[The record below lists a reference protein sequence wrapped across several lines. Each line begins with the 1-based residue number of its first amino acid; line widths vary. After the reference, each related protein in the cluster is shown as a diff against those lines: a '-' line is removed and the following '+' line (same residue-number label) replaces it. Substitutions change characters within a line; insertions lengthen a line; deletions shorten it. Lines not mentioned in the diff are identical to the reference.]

1 MKVFPDIL
9 PPIKIQHLPFQS
21 LNDNNLYQ
29 YAFNF
34 SSHPNII
41 TEVVSGKIVL
51 ANHAACQLLGYS
63 KLELLTITSKVIF
76 RTTEKSFKEML
87 NQRRLFDHSIGY
99 VTMIHKNG
107 NVIPCEITSA
117 VFTDNTGIEKAITTI
132 ADLSQDLLKQKAI
145 DKRKDKVVADNINLA
160 LSKQKNIDVRRKK
173 VVADN
178 IVIALAKC
186 NAFLKERLE
195 VERELKTTQIAE
207 AAEDARDMERSDI
220 GKELH
225 DNVNQLLGA
234 SKLYLDMAKRDKKK
248 TLVYLSRSSEYT
260 ITAIEEI
267 RKLTRSLT
275 TDIIKN
281 MGLREAIEDLVHT
294 TMEIE
299 PMEIYCALIKFSEKG
314 ITDKFKM
321 NIFRIVQE
329 HLNNILKHAH
339 ASKVSIRLR
348 KNKSSVAL
356 SIYDNGI
363 GFDTSQKNS
372 GIGISN
378 IKSRAEAF
386 NGTADFVSS
395 PGKGC
400 KLSVTFPAT
409 DSMQLTST

>member
-1 MKVFPDIL
+1 MKMFPDIPTPKKASTYL
-9 PPIKIQHLPFQS
+9 PRS
-21 LNDNNLYQ
+21 LIYSNLYQ

-34 SSHPNII
+34 SFHPNIVA
-41 TEVVSGKIVL
+41 EVVSGKIVL
-51 ANHAACQLLGYS
+51 ANHAACKLLGYT
-63 KLELLTITSKVIF
+63 KLEMLTMTSKVIF
-76 RTTEKSFKEML
+76 RTNEKSFKEML
-87 NQRRLFDHSIGY
+87 SERKLVDHSIGH

-107 NVIPCEITSA
+107 NFIPCEVTSA
-117 VFTDNTGIEKAITTI
+117 VFADNTEIEKAITTI
-132 ADLSQDLLKQKAI
+132 TDISQDLLKQKAI
-145 DKRKDKVVADNINLA
+145 DTQKDKI
-160 LSKQKNIDVRRKK
+160 
-173 VVADN
+173 VADN

-186 NAFLKERLE
+186 NAFLEDRLNE
-195 VERELKTTQIAE
+195 ESELKAMQIAE
-207 AAEDARDMERSDI
+207 ATEDARDLERSVI
-220 GKELH
+220 GRELH

-234 SKLYLDMAKRDKKK
+234 SQLYLDLAKRDKKK
-248 TLVYLSRSSEYT
+248 TITYLSRSSEYT

-275 TDIIKN
+275 TDTIK
-281 MGLREAIEDLVHT
+281 MGLREAIENLVHT

-299 PMEIYCALIKFSEKG
+299 PMKIYCELIKFSEEG
-314 ITDKFKM
+314 INDKFKL

-348 KNKSSVAL
+348 KNKSSVVM

-363 GFDTSQKNS
+363 GFDTSQKS
-372 GIGISN
+372 AGIGMGN

-400 KLSVTFPAT
+400 KLSVAFPAT
-409 DSMQLTST
+409 DSMRLTST

>member
-1 MKVFPDIL
+1 MKIFSDIL
-9 PPIKIQHLPFQS
+9 PPQKNLPLPSKS
-21 LNDNNLYQ
+21 LTDNNLYQ

-34 SSHPNII
+34 SFHPNIV

-51 ANHAACQLLGYS
+51 ANHAACKLLGYS
-63 KLELLTITSKVIF
+63 KLELLTMTTKVIF
-76 RTTEKSFKEML
+76 RTTEKSFKELL
-87 NQRRLFDHSIGY
+87 NQRKLVDHSIGY
-99 VTMIHKNG
+99 VTMIDKNG
-107 NVIPCEITSA
+107 NFISCEITSA

-132 ADLSQDLLKQKAI
+132 TDISQTLLKQKAI
-145 DKRKDKVVADNINLA
+145 DTRKDKVI
-160 LSKQKNIDVRRKK
+160 
-173 VVADN
+173 ADN

-186 NAFLKERLE
+186 NAFLEERLNE
-195 VERELKTTQIAE
+195 ESELKAMQIAE
-207 AAEDARDMERSDI
+207 ATEDARDIERSVL
-220 GKELH
+220 GRELH

-234 SKLYLDMAKRDKKK
+234 SQLYLDLARRDKKK
-248 TLVYLSRSSEYT
+248 TIVYLSRSSEYT

-275 TDIIKN
+275 TDTIKN
-281 MGLREAIEDLVHT
+281 LGLREAIEELVHT

-299 PMEIYCALIKFSEKG
+299 PMKIYCALIKFSEKG
-314 ITDKFKM
+314 INDKFKM

-339 ASKVSIRLR
+339 ASKVSIRLLQ
-348 KNKSSVAL
+348 NKSSVVL

-363 GFDTSQKNS
+363 GFDTSQKSS
-372 GIGISN
+372 GIGMAN

-386 NGTADFVSS
+386 NGTADFVSA